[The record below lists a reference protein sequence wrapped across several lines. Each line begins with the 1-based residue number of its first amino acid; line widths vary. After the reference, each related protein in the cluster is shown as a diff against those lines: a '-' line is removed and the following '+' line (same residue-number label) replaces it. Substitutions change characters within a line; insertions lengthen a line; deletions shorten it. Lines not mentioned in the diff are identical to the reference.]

1 MYKVVPVFIFYGF
14 TKNFVYN
21 LVVTLKT
28 VGFYLKDLYCLLQVF
43 SNFTWSFF
51 SSLTQSLFCNKDTVL
66 PSSSNPRGSGLP
78 GCICFHSFQ
87 HPQSIMKMPQS
98 NIIHAQKCKFA
109 AWHGIIPAVFEIQI
123 HGAVNQQNINIPWVC
138 RLNFVYKTCSFMEI
152 WKPAPYTQA
161 LCSSRK
167 TFVLFSDRI
176 QTFLLHS
183 KFW

>member
-21 LVVTLKT
+21 FFAAILPIKT
-28 VGFYLKDLYCLLQVF
+28 PC
-43 SNFTWSFF
+43 S
-51 SSLTQSLFCNKDTVL
+51 

-78 GCICFHSFQ
+78 GYYENAPKQ
-87 HPQSIMKMPQS
+87 
-98 NIIHAQKCKFA
+98 
-109 AWHGIIPAVFEIQI
+109 PAVKILIYLGSVPSWKFE
-123 HGAVNQQNINIPWVC
+123 
-138 RLNFVYKTCSFMEI
+138 
-152 WKPAPYTQA
+152 KPAPYTQA